1 MSSNVT
7 NQVSYLRTSR
17 NFTNEIDELS
27 TELNRT
33 YIDIAQAVNSRTIST
48 FPVNIPTITG
58 ENWFITQNQRQQSL
72 RQVYGF
78 TSTTSINHGLRFS
91 NIERFVRGFGSYT
104 DGTNWYGLI
113 FGSNVPIAG
122 QISFYITSTQIV
134 FLSGAGAPSLTNGKG
149 TVIIEWL
156 SNV

>member
-7 NQVSYLRTSR
+7 NQVAYLRTSR
-17 NFTNEIDELS
+17 VFSSNVENLS
-27 TELNRT
+27 IELNRT
-33 YIDIAQAVNSRTIST
+33 YIDIAQAVNARTIST
-48 FPVNIPTITG
+48 FAVNIPTITG
-58 ENWFITQNQRQQSL
+58 ENWYITKNQRQQAL

-78 TSTTSINHGLRFS
+78 TTTASINHGLRFS

-113 FGSNVPIAG
+113 FGSNVAIAG
-122 QISFYITSTQIV
+122 QISFYITPTQIV
-134 FLSGAGAPSLTNGKG
+134 FAVGVGAPSLINGKG